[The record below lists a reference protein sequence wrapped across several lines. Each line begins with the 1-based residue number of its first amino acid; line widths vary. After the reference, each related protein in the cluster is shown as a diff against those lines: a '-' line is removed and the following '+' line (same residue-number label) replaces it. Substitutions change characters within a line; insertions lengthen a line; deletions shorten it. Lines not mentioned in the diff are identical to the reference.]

1 MKKIFTPIKS
11 VALFALFAAGTATMS
26 AQYAGVGTFNKINSV
41 EDLTSGTY
49 VLVANKKA
57 MSTELGDNNKFVPVD
72 LDITDNETSLVNPAT
87 NLTFDFTVTDDGII
101 TIKSGENIVGY
112 SSGTNFSFN
121 NTPNSDATKDQWTAE
136 YNDGFILKNVNSGR
150 CILLNNTKNSSTGGT
165 NNLFGPYAA
174 SNTGT
179 AGYYIPALF
188 KLEDKGLASPEL
200 AFTNPGDKS
209 KIFKEGATFE
219 SPATTVST
227 SPITYA
233 SSNSAVATIDNS
245 GLVTLVAPGTTEIS
259 AEVAANDTYNAARI
273 SYTLTVQ
280 SNSVS
285 LPYEIDFKSG
295 LGDWLNYSV
304 KGDIEWES
312 DSKYGAVAN
321 GYNAGECETWLISPA
336 VEAKSIELSFSTWTL
351 FSGNALELYLSF
363 DFDPFTMNDPNE
375 ANWTNISSEAQWPA
389 EGSETWTESG
399 TIQSGE
405 LQAPVRI
412 AFKYTCTAEASAK
425 WEITDLKATGENSG
439 LTDGATA
446 TEMKVISGKGQIVVL
461 SDKAEEISVYAMTG
475 MEVLHTQ
482 IAEGSNTINL
492 PAGIYIVNG
501 IKAIVF

>member
-26 AQYAGVGTFNKINSV
+26 AQYAGVGTFNKINSID
-41 EDLTSGTY
+41 EITSGSY
-49 VLVANKKA
+49 MLVANKKA
-57 MSTELGDNNKFVPVD
+57 MSNEFKNSKFVPVD
-72 LDITDNETSLVNPAT
+72 LDITGEETTMVNPEAE
-87 NLTFDFTVTDDGII
+87 LVFDFEVANGVI
-101 TIKSGENIVGY
+101 TIKSGDKIVGY
-112 SSGTNFSFN
+112 TGKSTNFTFN
-121 NTPNSDATKDQWTAE
+121 TTPNSTAELDQWKAVLYE
-136 YNDGFILKNVNSGR
+136 NNIVLQNVSVDNRYIALNNSGTA
-150 CILLNNTKNSSTGGT
+150 NT
-165 NNLFGPYAA
+165 FGPYAESNLTA
-174 SNTGT
+174 S
-179 AGYYIPALF
+179 GYYIPVLF
-188 KLEDKGLASPEL
+188 KLEDSGLASPQL
-200 AFTNPGDKS
+200 AFTDGSDKT
-209 KIFKEGATFE
+209 KIFKEGITFE

-227 SPITYA
+227 SPIIYS
-233 SSNSAVATIDNS
+233 SSNSAVATIDQN
-245 GLVTLVAPGTTEIS
+245 GLVTLTGSGETVIK
-259 AEVAANDTYNAARI
+259 AEVAANDTYDGAI
-273 SYTLTVQ
+273 SSYTLTVL
-280 SNSVS
+280 SNTIS

-304 KGDIEWES
+304 KGDIAWES
-312 DSKYGAVAN
+312 DSRYGITIN
-321 GYNAGECETWLISPA
+321 GHQAGECETWLISPA
-336 VEAKSIELSFSTWTL
+336 VAAKSIELSFSTWTL
-351 FSGNALELYLSF
+351 YSGNALELYISS

-375 ANWTNISSEAQWPA
+375 ANWTNITSEAQWPTNQ
-389 EGSETWTESG
+389 ETWTESG
-399 TIQSGE
+399 SIQSGE

>member
-1 MKKIFTPIKS
+1 MKKIFTPFKS

-26 AQYAGVGTFNKINSV
+26 AQYAGVGTFNKISSV
-41 EDLTSGTY
+41 DEITSGSY
-49 VLVANKKA
+49 MLVANKKA
-57 MSTELGDNNKFVPVD
+57 MSTEFKNNKFAPVD
-72 LDITDNETSLVNPAT
+72 LDITGEEATMTNPAAE
-87 NLTFDFTVTDDGII
+87 LVFDFEVANGVI
-101 TIKSGENIVGY
+101 TIKSGDKIVGY
-112 SSGTNFSFN
+112 TGKSTNFTFN
-121 NTPNSDATKDQWTAE
+121 TTPNSTAELDQWKAVLYE
-136 YNDGFILKNVNSGR
+136 NNIVLQNVSVDNRYIALNNSGTA
-150 CILLNNTKNSSTGGT
+150 NT
-165 NNLFGPYAA
+165 FGPYAESNLTA
-174 SNTGT
+174 S
-179 AGYYIPALF
+179 GYYIPVLF
-188 KLEDKGLASPEL
+188 KLEDNGLASPEL

-219 SPATTVST
+219 SPATTIST

-233 SSNSAVATIDNS
+233 SSNTAVATIDNS

-259 AEVAANDTYNAARI
+259 AEVAANDTHNAARV

-304 KGDIEWES
+304 KGDIAWES
-312 DSKYGAVAN
+312 DSQYGANIN
-321 GYNAGECETWLISPA
+321 GYNAGECETWLVSPA
-336 VEAKSIELSFSTWTL
+336 VAAQTIELSFSTWKNY
-351 FSGNALELYLSF
+351 SGNALELYLSF
-363 DFDPFTMNDPNE
+363 DFDPFTMDDPNQ
-375 ANWTNISSEAQWPA
+375 ATWTNITSEAQWPT
-389 EGSETWTESG
+389 EQKTWTESG
-399 TIQSGE
+399 SIQSGE

-412 AFKYTCTAEASAK
+412 AFKYTCTAESAAQ

-439 LTDGATA
+439 LAGGATI
-446 TEMKVISGKGQIVVL
+446 TTMKVISGKGQIVVL

>member
-1 MKKIFTPIKS
+1 MKKIFTPFKS

-26 AQYAGVGTFNKINSV
+26 AQYAGVGTFNKINSID
-41 EDLTSGTY
+41 EITSGSY
-49 VLVANKKA
+49 MLVANKKA
-57 MSTELGDNNKFVPVD
+57 MSNEFKNSKFVPVD
-72 LDITDNETSLVNPAT
+72 LDITGEETTMVNPEAE
-87 NLTFDFTVTDDGII
+87 LVFDFEVANGVI
-101 TIKSGENIVGY
+101 TIKSGDKIVGY
-112 SSGTNFSFN
+112 TGKSTNFTFSA
-121 NTPNSDATKDQWTAE
+121 TPNSTAELDQWKAVLHE
-136 YNDGFILKNVNSGR
+136 NNIVLQNVSVDSRYIALNNSGTA
-150 CILLNNTKNSSTGGT
+150 NT
-165 NNLFGPYAA
+165 FGPYAESNLTA
-174 SNTGT
+174 S
-179 AGYYIPALF
+179 GYYIPVLF

-200 AFTNPGDKS
+200 AFTNPDDKT

-219 SPATTVST
+219 SPATTIST